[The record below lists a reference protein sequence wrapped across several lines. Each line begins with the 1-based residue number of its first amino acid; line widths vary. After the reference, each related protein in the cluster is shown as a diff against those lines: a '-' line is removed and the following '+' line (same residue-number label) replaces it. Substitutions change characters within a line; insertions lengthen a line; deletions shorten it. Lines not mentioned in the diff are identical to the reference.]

1 MHEALDA
8 LALAGIDALALK
20 GPALAEALWPEP
32 GERPFTDLDLL
43 VRERDRVPAVATLTA
58 IGYRH
63 LSLDRSL
70 HWELAHGTT
79 VTLVPERGDG
89 LPLDL
94 HWELIE
100 WPRGQRID
108 RIAPK
113 EIWRR
118 AVVAEVGGRPA
129 LVLAWEDLLIYLA
142 VHLAVHHALAGER
155 WRRDLAL
162 LLERR
167 GGTLDW
173 TAVVERARRWRVRV
187 SLWLALDTVA
197 RQWGLS
203 VAREVLRQL
212 QPRAARRAVLR
223 RLVKGS
229 ETRRGRLDHLIAL
242 LLIDRGRDRARAALA
257 SVVPPPAW
265 VRLRYGRAS
274 TVAAYRAHARRLL
287 GIAARTVKASGW

>member
-8 LALAGIDALALK
+8 LALAGIEAITLK

-32 GERPFTDLDLL
+32 GDRLFTDLDLL
-43 VRERDRVPAVATLTA
+43 VRGRDRVPAVATLSA

-70 HWELAHGTT
+70 QWELAHGTT
-79 VTLVPERGDG
+79 VTMVPDGGDG

-100 WPRGQRID
+100 WPRGQRVD

-113 EIWRR
+113 EVWDR
-118 AVVAEVGGRPA
+118 AVLTDVGGRPA

-155 WRRDLAL
+155 WQRDLCL

-167 GGTLDW
+167 GAALDW

-187 SLWLALDTVA
+187 ALWLALDTVA
-197 RQWGLS
+197 RRSGVSLP
-203 VAREVLRQL
+203 REALRRL
-212 QPRAARRAVLR
+212 RPRPARRAALR
-223 RLVKGS
+223 RLV
-229 ETRRGRLDHLIAL
+229 RGPEADRPRLEHLIAL

-257 SVVPPPAW
+257 SVVPSPAW
-265 VRLRYGRAS
+265 VRLRYSSPSALGG
-274 TVAAYRAHARRLL
+274 YRAHARRLL
-287 GIAARTVKASGW
+287 GIVTRAMR